1 MIRGGPTMSPLL
13 VAMIVLV
20 PLTMLAILALGSY
33 LEDRLVR
40 RR

>member
-13 VAMIVLV
+13 VATIVLV
-20 PLTMLAILALGSY
+20 PVAMLAILALGSY